1 MDIRPPKSW
10 RSKIP
15 PPVSKT
21 EPVVE
26 QPASTLENSQIT
38 PVNIAP
44 APVSQAAKP
53 KLSKK
58 SRLIMIISGVI
69 IAVLISLIFWCSWL
83 LSPRDASASTRT
95 VNIVSGSSPSTIGD
109 QLESKGLIRS
119 SSVFQFYVT
128 LTGNSQKLQA
138 GRYKLSAN
146 MSVGDI
152 VGHLVKGENDIFMIT
167 ILPGMTL
174 KQLADPNIKNSLVDQ
189 GFSREEVERAYKA
202 SYKSPLLGTKPTGAT
217 LEGYIFPETYQLGM
231 NDTLESLFE
240 RTFSEFYERLQKS
253 GALEKIATKNLTLH
267 QALTLASIVQKEVP
281 DKATQ
286 KRVAQVFERRLSIG
300 MALGADP
307 TFRYAAELDGQA
319 PSVNYDSPYN
329 TRLYAGLP
337 PGPIANMELSAV
349 EAVAEPANED
359 YLYFV
364 SGDDGQTH
372 FSKTEAEHIEL
383 TRRYCTALCQ

>member
-15 PPVSKT
+15 PPPPT
-21 EPVVE
+21 NNQPVVE
-26 QPASTLENSQIT
+26 QPISTSDSQTFQESAAT
-38 PVNIAP
+38 PTP
-44 APVSQAAKP
+44 QSKRP

-58 SRLIMIISGVI
+58 LRL
-69 IAVLISLIFWCSWL
+69 SLIVGGAVAAALVSLALLWCIWL
-83 LSPRDASASTRT
+83 LGPRDSSAPTRT
-95 VNIVSGSSPSTIGD
+95 VNIVSGSSPSIIGD

-119 SSVFQFYVT
+119 SLAFQFYTT
-128 LTGNSQKLQA
+128 LTGASQKLQA
-138 GRYKLSAN
+138 GRYKLSAK

-152 VGHLVKGENDIFMIT
+152 VEHLTKGENDVFMIT

-174 KQLADPNIKNSLVDQ
+174 KQLADPNVKNSLADQ
-189 GFSREEVERAYKA
+189 GFSEREIETAYRAN
-202 SYKSPLLGTKPTGAT
+202 YKSPLLSTKPSGAS

-231 NDTLESLFE
+231 NDTLEGLFE
-240 RTFSEFYERLQKS
+240 RTFNEFYERLQQS
-253 GALEKIATKNLTLH
+253 GALEKIAAKNLTLH

-281 DKATQ
+281 DSAAQ
-286 KRVAQVFERRLSIG
+286 KRVAQVFERRLAIG

-307 TFRYAAELDGQA
+307 TYRYAAELDGQT

-372 FSKTEAEHIEL
+372 FSRTEAEHIDL
-383 TRRYCTALCQ
+383 TRRYCTTLCQ